1 MKKVIKTEEEWKK
14 ILSPEEFEVTRN
26 KGTER
31 AFTGKYHDCK
41 EDGSYHCASCGAP
54 LFDSTAKFDSGTG
67 WPSFTG
73 PVTEGAMETAV
84 DTCHNMERV
93 EVVCSACEAH
103 LGHVFN
109 DGPGP
114 AGKRYCINSI
124 TLKLKK
130 R

>member
-1 MKKVIKTEEEWKK
+1 MKKNIKTEKEWKK
-14 ILSPEEFEVTRN
+14 ILSPEEFEVSRN

-41 EDGSYHCASCGAP
+41 EEGSYHCASCGAP
-54 LFDSTAKFDSGTG
+54 LFDSAAKFDSGTG

-73 PVTEGAMETAV
+73 PVNEGAMETNL
-84 DTCHNMERV
+84 DTSHNMERV
-93 EVVCSACEAH
+93 EVMCAACEAH

-114 AGKRYCINSI
+114 GGKRYCINSI